1 MLEAQVIGVGA
12 AGNKAALELLKNGT
26 VVDKNRIMHNC
37 FLYKNYNAKI
47 NEKNYIHYSQIQ
59 I

>member
-26 VVDKNRIMHNC
+26 VGDKNRIM
-37 FLYKNYNAKI
+37 LI
-47 NEKNYIHYSQIQ
+47 NSTPKDIPAE
-59 I
+59 